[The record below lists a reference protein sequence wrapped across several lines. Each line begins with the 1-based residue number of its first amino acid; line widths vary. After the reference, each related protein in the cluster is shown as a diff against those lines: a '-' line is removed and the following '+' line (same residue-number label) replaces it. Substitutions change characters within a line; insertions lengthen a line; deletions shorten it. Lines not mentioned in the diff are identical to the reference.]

1 MLPPKLFPN
10 SNKCSQSRFIF
21 FLTAPYLNR
30 VLGRLG
36 QWEKENR
43 LFISSTTSSGFQTLL
58 MPCVHQSVYSVMCL
72 LFFFFF
78 FSGRREFKKCS
89 TLGKASHS
97 SRSLFTLPSNHSGGV
112 VWDRYHTEQL
122 SHPAC
127 TTSEQQWRRSLIS
140 LVSEYPCVYQVT
152 SPDCHNINEK

>member
-78 FSGRREFKKCS
+78 FLVAESLKNVQLWVKRS
-89 TLGKASHS
+89 TRHGHFLPFRPITVEVWCGTDT
-97 SRSLFTLPSNHSGGV
+97 TLSNCHILLVQRLNNNGGEV
-112 VWDRYHTEQL
+112 
-122 SHPAC
+122 
-127 TTSEQQWRRSLIS
+127 
-140 LVSEYPCVYQVT
+140 
-152 SPDCHNINEK
+152 